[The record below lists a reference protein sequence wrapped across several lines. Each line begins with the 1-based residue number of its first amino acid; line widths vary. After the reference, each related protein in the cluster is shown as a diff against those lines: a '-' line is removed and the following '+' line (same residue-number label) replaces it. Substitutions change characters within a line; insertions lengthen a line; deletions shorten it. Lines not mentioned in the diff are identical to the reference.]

1 MVIVR
6 GKDAPLGN
14 SKLNHPGHVILTSW
28 IFLEIFTSGRYHRDI
43 EILKILAS
51 NSKSFR
57 VYDIFKK
64 LQIDDDNG
72 GPPNKTIS

>member
-1 MVIVR
+1 M
-6 GKDAPLGN
+6 D
-14 SKLNHPGHVILTSW
+14 
-28 IFLEIFTSGRYHRDI
+28 FLEIFTSGRYHRDM

-72 GPPNKTIS
+72 GPPNTTIS